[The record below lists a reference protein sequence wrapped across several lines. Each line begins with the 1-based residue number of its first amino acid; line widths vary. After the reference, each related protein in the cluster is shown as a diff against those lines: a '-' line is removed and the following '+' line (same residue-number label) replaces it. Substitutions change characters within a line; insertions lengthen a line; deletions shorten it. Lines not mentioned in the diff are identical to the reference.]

1 MLGFTNGFSA
11 LKSRIM
17 LKAIPGAGILRAG
30 LSIAYI
36 LTAYIAYFVYTY
48 INKTSKNNE
57 IAALCIF
64 NSIIWGLLMRRFTK
78 FIVK

>member
-30 LSIAYI
+30 LPVAYI
-36 LTAYIAYFVYTY
+36 LTAYIAYFIYTY
-48 INKTSKNNE
+48 IKQTSKNNE
-57 IAALCIF
+57 VAALCIF
-64 NSIIWGLLMRRFTK
+64 NSIVWGLLMRRFK
-78 FIVK
+78 PFIVK